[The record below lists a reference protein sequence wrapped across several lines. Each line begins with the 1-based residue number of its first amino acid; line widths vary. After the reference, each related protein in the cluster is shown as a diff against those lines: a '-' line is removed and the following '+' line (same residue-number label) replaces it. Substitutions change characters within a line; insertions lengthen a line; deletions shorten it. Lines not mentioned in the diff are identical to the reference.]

1 MKNTSRNVFVFITK
15 SIIIKIFIFIFLLA
29 PFILSQSQLSLTD
42 LINKAIKKNADM
54 LFAKTEV
61 NISELNRKKALS
73 AILPNINFEGGY
85 IYTKVKNGIP
95 LFVGAN
101 GENEKIA
108 GLSINQP
115 IFNPNNIYNLKA
127 SNIDVD
133 KQNLIRNE
141 TKQNIIQSVIDTYF
155 NVLKYKGEK
164 RILNENIKAFEL
176 LYQQSKILFESGNV
190 PEIDVKKSKVELL
203 LQKNIL
209 RRAEKNYTSSLN
221 NLKLLIGLSFND
233 PLNIKDFKINTVK
246 LQSLTAY
253 INYAW
258 QNRPDWQIL
267 KLDEKLSDI
276 KKTTAFMKNLPNI
289 SANLFYGW
297 DVNGTLNN
305 SNLGL
310 QAVVSVSMP
319 LWHWGGVKAGY
330 QIAEIQQEQTSL
342 AIKKLKFQIQHQI
355 TDSYNE
361 AKLQKEQIAAMLEST
376 SEAKTAVKMA
386 KLGYTEG
393 TITNLEFINTQKLLL
408 QSEMEYQKA
417 LYNFY
422 SAKAA
427 LFKNLGKL
435 KEDLSWLEQ

>member
-276 KKTTAFMKNLPNI
+276 TKTTAFMKNLPNI

-342 AIKKLKFQIQHQI
+342 TIKKLKFQIQHQI

-376 SEAKTAVKMA
+376 SEAKTAAKMA

-435 KEDLSWLEQ
+435 KEDLSWLNQ

>member
-15 SIIIKIFIFIFLLA
+15 SIIIKIFIFVFLLT
-29 PFILSQSQLSLTD
+29 PFILSQSRLSLPD
-42 LINKAIKKNADM
+42 LINKAIKKNADV

-73 AILPNINFEGGY
+73 AVLPNINFESAY

-95 LFVGAN
+95 LFVGTN

-115 IFNPNNIYNLKA
+115 IFRPSKIYDLKA

-141 TKQNIIQSVIDTYF
+141 TKQNIIQSVINTYF

-209 RRAEKNYTSSLN
+209 RRTEKNYTSSLN
-221 NLKLLIGLSFND
+221 NLKLLIGQSFND
-233 PLNIKDFKINTVK
+233 SLTIQDFKINTIK
-246 LQSLTAY
+246 LQSLKAY
-253 INYAW
+253 INYPW
-258 QNRPDWQIL
+258 QNRPDWEIL
-267 KLDEKLSDI
+267 KLDKELSDI

-297 DVNGTLNN
+297 DVNGRLNN
-305 SNLGL
+305 SNLGV

-330 QIAEIQQEQTSL
+330 QIAEIQQEQISL

-361 AKLQKEQIAAMLEST
+361 AKLQKEQITAMLEST

-427 LFKNLGKL
+427 LFKNLGRL

>member
-15 SIIIKIFIFIFLLA
+15 SIIIKTFISIFLLT
-29 PFILSQSQLSLTD
+29 PFILSQSQLSLPD
-42 LINKAIKKNADM
+42 LINKAIKKNADV

-73 AILPNINFEGGY
+73 AVLPNINFESSY
-85 IYTKVKNGIP
+85 IYTRIKNGIP

-115 IFNPNNIYNLKA
+115 IFRPSKIYDLKA

-133 KQNLIRNE
+133 KQNLIRNQ

-155 NVLKYKGEK
+155 KVLKYKGEK

-203 LQKNIL
+203 LQRNFL
-209 RRAEKNYTSSLN
+209 RRTEKNYISSLN

-233 PLNIKDFKINTVK
+233 SFNIRDFKINTVK
-246 LQSLTAY
+246 LKNLKTY
-253 INYAW
+253 INYIW

-267 KLDEKLSDI
+267 KLDKELSDT

-305 SNLGL
+305 NNLGL
-310 QAVVSVSMP
+310 QAVVSLSMP

-330 QIAEIQQEQTSL
+330 QIAEIQQEQINL
-342 AIKKLKFQIQHQI
+342 AMKKLTFKIQHQI

-361 AKLQKEQIAAMLEST
+361 AKLQKEQIAAMLESI

-427 LFKNLGKL
+427 LFKNLGRL